1 MTSDL
6 FLKVQT
12 AAVALRDR
20 IEERQPRAAF
30 VLGSAL
36 GGFADRCEAAISV
49 PYEDVPHV
57 RTPTAAGHAGQFVS
71 GTVEGLEVLVLSGRL
86 HYYEGYALEDVT
98 FPIRLVAALGIETVV
113 LTNASGGVDP
123 SFAAGDLMIIED
135 HVNLTG
141 TNPLLGPND
150 DRLGT
155 RFPDMT
161 NLYDPELRTILGEV
175 ADACGVAVRRG
186 VYAGLSGPSYE
197 TPAEV
202 RMLAVLGA
210 HAVGMSTVPE
220 AIVAR
225 HAGLRVAGISC
236 ITNAAAGHSGS
247 PLSHT
252 EVMATAARSASAFEA
267 LLAGLCGRLS
277 A

>member
-1 MTSDL
+1 MITDL

-20 IEERQPRAAF
+20 IEERRPTTAF

-36 GGFADRCEAAISV
+36 GGFADRCESAISV
-49 PYEDVPHV
+49 PYDDVPHM
-57 RTPTAAGHAGQFVS
+57 RTPTAAGHAGRFVS

-86 HYYEGYALEDVT
+86 HAYEGYALEDVT
-98 FPIRLVAALGIETVV
+98 FPIRLVAALGVETLV
-113 LTNASGGVDP
+113 LTNAAGGVDP
-123 SFAAGDLMIIED
+123 SFAAGDLMLVED
-135 HVNLTG
+135 HMNLTG
-141 TNPLLGPND
+141 ANPLVGPND
-150 DRLGT
+150 DRLGP

-161 NLYDPELRTILGEV
+161 NLYDSGLRAILGEV
-175 ADACGVAVRRG
+175 ADGLGIRLRHG
-186 VYAGLSGPSYE
+186 VYAGLSGPTYE

-202 RMLAVLGA
+202 RMLGLLGA

-225 HAGLRVAGISC
+225 HAGLRLAGVSC

-252 EVMATAARSASAFEA
+252 EVMETAARSASAFEA